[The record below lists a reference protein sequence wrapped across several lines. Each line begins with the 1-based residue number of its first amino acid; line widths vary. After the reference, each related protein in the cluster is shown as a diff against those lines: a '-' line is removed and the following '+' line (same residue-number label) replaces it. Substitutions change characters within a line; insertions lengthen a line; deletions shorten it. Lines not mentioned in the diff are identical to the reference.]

1 MITRRKFKTVMRKV
15 RRQRQIKEP
24 EKEEIKE
31 EILAEPEEVEAL
43 PKLEEEFEKN
53 VDLLYRLGGSDSV
66 MTRIADTFRL
76 HEEMIDIR
84 SAIVIAHVMETRN
97 RLDEL
102 EKVLGVEREPES
114 V

>member
-1 MITRRKFKTVMRKV
+1 MRKV

-24 EKEEIKE
+24 EKEEIF
-31 EILAEPEEVEAL
+31 AEPEEVEAL

-53 VDLLYRLGGSDSV
+53 VDLLLRLGETESSL
-66 MTRIADTFRL
+66 TRIADTFRL

-84 SAIVIAHVMETRN
+84 SAIVIAEVLENRN

>member
-1 MITRRKFKTVMRKV
+1 MRKV

-31 EILAEPEEVEAL
+31 EIFAEPEKVEAL
-43 PKLEEEFEKN
+43 PKLEEEFDKN
-53 VDLLYRLGGSDSV
+53 VDLLLRLGETESSL
-66 MTRIADTFRL
+66 TRIADTFRL

-84 SAIVIAHVMETRN
+84 SAIVIAQVLENRN

>member
-24 EKEEIKE
+24 EKEEIF
-31 EILAEPEEVEAL
+31 AEPEEVEAL

-53 VDLLYRLGGSDSV
+53 VDLLCRFGDSDSV

-84 SAIVIAHVMETRN
+84 SAIVIAEILENRN

-102 EKVLGVEREPES
+102 EKVLGVVRTE
-114 V
+114 